1 MISGAVELC
10 FWCLVGCVSGKKI
23 LQNMSVIGTSYK
35 IGKLSLEEID
45 PQFEGGSASA
55 DS

>member
-1 MISGAVELC
+1 MSFFGVFL
-10 FWCLVGCVSGKKI
+10 FNF
-23 LQNMSVIGTSYK
+23 LQNMSVIGTGYK